1 MGMQNQFKQRLQRGM
16 TRWEISLLPGGMA
29 IALVVLLRWLGA
41 LQGLEWTVF
50 DRFLRSRPAEG
61 MDRRILIVG
70 INEKDIQQL
79 GTYPVPDRELAIA
92 IRQLQ
97 QWKPAVIG
105 LDVFRDQ
112 PVPIGATELNQVF
125 QTQRNVIGIEKR
137 LGVSSAVVVSAPIVL
152 PREQIGFVDA
162 ALDGDGAL
170 RRSLL
175 YTEDGQGQVYPS
187 LSILLAES
195 YLEQQGLKIEQGIHD
210 PDSLR
215 LGGVELPRLQGRTGG
230 YHHLDLEGL
239 VSLINF
245 RSGHRP
251 FRVVSLQDLKSGKV
265 SPEWVRNAVVLVGIM
280 SPAVRDYVNSQAIE
294 SENPALVYG
303 VEAQA
308 HAVSQ
313 LISAGEN
320 GRPFIQVWAWPWEY
334 LWIVAWGGMGIVLGW
349 VVRSPG
355 KWLLGVGVGVG
366 LIAGLGYGLILVAWW
381 IPVVPPLLVFLIN
394 GAGLTAFYRYDQ
406 GYRSRLQER
415 QSIIDETF
423 NAIHNGP
430 LQTLSML
437 RRNSKDDRL
446 SPEELLGQLENLDQS
461 IRGIYESML
470 REGLNL
476 EASVYVSD
484 RLRLNAGEP
493 LHEVLQQVYGDVL
506 GRDLPY
512 FSGIKVKVVNFE
524 PLDERSLS
532 VELKRGLCRF
542 LEEALCNVG
551 KHAIG
556 VTRLEV
562 RCGSIDGQMVIK
574 IVDNGQGVLTER
586 EGMGTQQAQKLAKR
600 LRGRFDRSVRFP
612 FQEAA
617 PTAKGV
623 SCELSWTVRRGWRNG

>member
-1 MGMQNQFKQRLQRGM
+1 MYNQLQQRLRRGM
-16 TRWEISLLPGGMA
+16 NRWEISLLPGGLT
-29 IALVVLLRWLGA
+29 IVLLVLLRWFGA
-41 LQGLEWTVF
+41 LQGVEWMVF
-50 DRFLRSRPAEG
+50 DRFLRSRPSEG

-70 INEKDIQQL
+70 INEQDIQQL
-79 GTYPVPDRELAIA
+79 GTYPVPDRELASV

-112 PVPIGATELNQVF
+112 PIPIGATELNQVF
-125 QTQRNVIGIEKR
+125 KTQKNVIGIEKR
-137 LGVSSAVVVSAPIVL
+137 LGMADAVVVKAPIAL
-152 PREQIGFVDA
+152 PREQVGFVDA
-162 ALDGDGAL
+162 PLDGDGAL

-175 YTEDGQGQVYPS
+175 FTEDAQGMVYPS
-187 LSILLAES
+187 LSLVLAES
-195 YLEQQGLKIEQGIHD
+195 YLNRRGIETLPGIRD
-210 PDSLR
+210 PESIR
-215 LGGVELPRLQGRTGG
+215 FGAVELPRIYGRMGG
-230 YHHLDLEGL
+230 YSHLDTNGL

-251 FRVVSLQDLKSGKV
+251 FRVVSLRDLKSGRV
-265 SPEWVRNAVVLVGIM
+265 SPEWVRDAVVLVGIL
-280 SPAVRDYVNSQAIE
+280 SPAVRDYINSQAIE
-294 SENPALVYG
+294 SENPALIYG

-308 HAVSQ
+308 HVVSQ
-313 LISAGEN
+313 LISAGET
-320 GRPFIQVWAWPWEY
+320 GRSFIQVWHWPWEY
-334 LWIVAWGGMGIVLGW
+334 LWIVGWGVMGIVLGW
-349 VVRSPG
+349 VVRSPW

-366 LIAGLGYGLILVAWW
+366 MIFGVGYGLILLAWW

-406 GYRSRLQER
+406 GLRSRLQER

-430 LQTLSML
+430 LQSLAML

-446 SPEELLGQLENLDQS
+446 TRDTLLEQLEGLDQS
-461 IRGIYESML
+461 IRNIYEAMV

-484 RLRLNAGEP
+484 RLRLNLGEP
-493 LHEVLQQVYGDVL
+493 FHEVLQQVYGDVL
-506 GRDLPY
+506 GRELPY
-512 FSGIKVKVVNFE
+512 FASLKVKVVNFE
-524 PLDERSLS
+524 ALDEKSLT

-562 RCGSIDGQMVIK
+562 RCGQVEGRQVVLV
-574 IVDNGQGVLTER
+574 VDNGQGVLTER
-586 EGMGTQQAQKLAKR
+586 EGMGTQQARKLAKR
-600 LRGRFDRSVRFP
+600 LRGRFNRSVRSG
-612 FQEAA
+612 
-617 PTAKGV
+617 KGV
-623 SCELSWTVRRGWRNG
+623 SCELSWKGRR